1 MIKYNSNGEM
11 LIKQG
16 ENIFSGLVRLDFT
29 SIF

>member
-16 ENIFSGLVRLDFT
+16 ESIFSGLVRLDFT